1 MGLSLWILIACNA
14 LLLPATSAATEETNE
29 ERQLKGAGSGGGGG
43 GGGYYQNNYDTYDS
57 YDDSSGGESSSEEWV
72 IAAIAIGGMT
82 APIVGYFCWTSY
94 KKKER
99 AEAVTNCLN
108 KHPRTRTTA
117 NQMVQR
123 NGARATGDDD
133 YSRAWICDLCGKQ
146 SGFRDEHFERCESC
160 KYDFCTACI
169 TALGFTLLADSVD
182 EVEAPKE
189 ADNDKDADTKT
200 ADNDKDADTKTAD
213 NDKEADT
220 KTADNDKEADTK
232 TADNDKEADR
242 EAGAAC

>member
-57 YDDSSGGESSSEEWV
+57 YDDSSSGDESSAEDWV
-72 IAAIAIGGMT
+72 IVAVAIGGMT

-99 AEAVTNCLN
+99 AEAMTNCLN

-146 SGFRDEHFERCESC
+146 SGLRDEHFERCESC

-200 ADNDKDADTKTAD
+200 VDNDM
-213 NDKEADT
+213 EA
-220 KTADNDKEADTK
+220 NI
-232 TADNDKEADR
+232 DKEADR